1 MDLKEL
7 ITFQTI
13 LRQGTFSKAAET
25 LHYAQSTITNQIKRL
40 EKELGIQLFY
50 RGWEAELTPA
60 GKIFAEEVDDLINHW
75 KFVAEQ
81 AKAIQKEEV
90 GTINIGIIESLTNIV
105 PSILS
110 RFSKEKPK
118 IACNFLVGNT
128 NSLAAA
134 LEKNEI
140 DFAVCAEIAGQF
152 PYTFEPLYEEKFAF
166 IVSKKH
172 PFARNNRR
180 YSLEDMCAYPI
191 VTGGKNCIYQLKLE
205 QELLSISKK
214 PFCYSISQLSAIPTF
229 ITSIDRTIGVIVTSI
244 PTPDNCIKLDVEIS
258 NPNIKIGIMRNLRND
273 NMTSSK
279 QLLLTYLKEGFQG
292 LTKGEYN
299 LNRNRINL

>member
-40 EKELGIQLFY
+40 EKELGIELFY

-75 KFVAEQ
+75 KFVSEQ

-90 GTINIGIIESLTNIV
+90 GTINIGIIESITNIV
-105 PSILS
+105 PNILA

-118 IACNFLVGNT
+118 IVCNFIVGNT
-128 NSLAAA
+128 DSLAAA
-134 LEKNEI
+134 LEKKEV
-140 DFAVCAEIAGQF
+140 DFAICAEIAGRF
-152 PYTFEPLYEEKFAF
+152 PYTFEPLYEEQLTF

-172 PFARNNRR
+172 PLAEKSRKH
-180 YSLEDMCAYPI
+180 SLKELCEYPI
-191 VTGGKNCIYQLKLE
+191 VAGGKNCIYQLKLE
-205 QELLSISKK
+205 KNFLNISKK
-214 PFCYSISQLSAIPTF
+214 PFCYTVSQLSVIPTCVN
-229 ITSIDRTIGVIVTSI
+229 TIDRTIGVIVSSI
-244 PTPDNCIKLDVEIS
+244 PITDNCIKLDVDIS
-258 NPNIKIGIMRNLRND
+258 KSDITIGIMRNIRND
-273 NMTSSK
+273 NITSSK
-279 QLLLTYLKEGFQG
+279 QLLL
-292 LTKGEYN
+292 N
-299 LNRNRINL
+299 

>member
-13 LRQGTFSKAAET
+13 IRLGTFSKAAES

-40 EKELGIQLFY
+40 EKEIGIDLFY

-75 KFVAEQ
+75 KFVTEQ

-90 GTINIGIIESLTNIV
+90 GTINIGIIESITNIV
-105 PSILS
+105 PNILA

-118 IACNFLVGNT
+118 IACNFIVGNT

-140 DFAVCAEIAGQF
+140 DFAICAEIPGRF
-152 PYTFEPLYEEKFAF
+152 PYTFEPLYEERLAF
-166 IVSKKH
+166 IISKEHLFAKNSRKH
-172 PFARNNRR
+172 
-180 YSLEDMCAYPI
+180 SLKELCDYPI

-205 QELLSISKK
+205 KEILSISKK
-214 PFCYSISQLSAIPTF
+214 PFCYTVSQLSGIPTF
-229 ITSIDRTIGVIVTSI
+229 VTSIDGTIGVIVSSLPI
-244 PTPDNCIKLDVEIS
+244 PENCIKLDVEIS
-258 NPNIKIGIMRNLRND
+258 NPDITIGIMRNIRND
-273 NMTSSK
+273 NITSSK
-279 QLLLTYLKEGFQG
+279 QLFLKYLKKG
-292 LTKGEYN
+292 LKNNME
-299 LNRNRINL
+299 

>member
-13 LRQGTFSKAAET
+13 LRQGTFSKAAES
-25 LHYAQSTITNQIKRL
+25 LHYAQSTITNQIQRL
-40 EKELGIQLFY
+40 EKELGISLFY

-75 KFVAEQ
+75 KFVTEQ

-90 GTINIGIIESLTNIV
+90 GTINIGIIDSITNIV
-105 PSILS
+105 PSILA
-110 RFSKEKPK
+110 RFSREKPK
-118 IACNFLVGNT
+118 IVCNFVVGNT

-140 DFAVCAEIAGQF
+140 DFAICAEIAGQF
-152 PYTFEPLYEEKFAF
+152 PYTFESLYEEKLAF
-166 IVSKKH
+166 IVSNIH
-172 PFARNNRR
+172 PFANKSRM
-180 YSLEDMCAYPI
+180 YSLEELCDYPI

-205 QELLSISKK
+205 KELLTISKK
-214 PFCYSISQLSAIPTF
+214 PFCYTISQLSIIPQF
-229 ITSIDRTIGVIVTSI
+229 IISIDGAIGVIVSSMPI
-244 PTPDNCIKLDVEIS
+244 PDNCKKLDVEINNS
-258 NPNIKIGIMRNLRND
+258 DIKIGIMRNLRYD

-279 QLLLTYLKEGFQG
+279 QLLLNYLIESLSRVK
-292 LTKGEYN
+292 
-299 LNRNRINL
+299 

>member
-13 LRQGTFSKAAET
+13 LRQGTFSKAAES

-40 EKELGIQLFY
+40 EKELGIDLFY
-50 RGWEAELTPA
+50 RGWEAKLTPA
-60 GKIFAEEVDDLINHW
+60 GKIFAEEVEDLINHW
-75 KFVAEQ
+75 KFVTEQ

-90 GTINIGIIESLTNIV
+90 GTINIGIIDSITNIV

-118 IACNFLVGNT
+118 IGCNFIVGNT
-128 NSLAAA
+128 NFLTAA
-134 LEKNEI
+134 LEKNEV
-140 DFAVCAEIAGQF
+140 DFAICAEIAGQF
-152 PYTFEPLYEEKFAF
+152 PYTFEPLYEEKLAF

-172 PFARNNRR
+172 PFAGNSIR
-180 YSLEDMCAYPI
+180 YSLEDICDYPI

-205 QELLSISKK
+205 KELLSISRK
-214 PFCYSISQLSAIPTF
+214 PFYYTISQLSVIPTF
-229 ITSIDRTIGVIVTSI
+229 ITSVDRTIGVIVSSI
-244 PTPDNCIKLDVEIS
+244 PIPDNCMKLDVEIS
-258 NPNIKIGIMRNLRND
+258 NPDIKIGIMRNLRND

-279 QLLLTYLKEGFQG
+279 QLLLTYLKEG
-292 LTKGEYN
+292 LIRVN
-299 LNRNRINL
+299 